1 MEKVLFLDSPMKE
14 KPYGSTRIQEKF
26 GLGLMD
32 KKIGEYWAI
41 SAHDNGLSK
50 IKNGK
55 YKGETLKEVYLNH
68 RELFANDFH
77 DKFPL
82 LVKFMRFKN
91 HALYKSIQMMRMLEN
106 MKMIMVKLNFV
117 CG

>member
-14 KPYGSTRIQEKF
+14 KLYGSRRIQEKF
-26 GLGLMD
+26 GLGPMD

-55 YKGETLKEVYLNH
+55 YKGETLKDVYLNH
-68 RELFANDFH
+68 RELFANDPH
-77 DKFPL
+77 AKL
-82 LVKFMRFKN
+82 MRFKN
-91 HALYKSIQMMRMLEN
+91 RVLCRYIQMMHMLEN
-106 MKMIMVKLNFV
+106 MKVIMVRLNFV

>member
-14 KPYGSTRIQEKF
+14 KLYGSRRIQEKF
-26 GLGLMD
+26 GFGPMD

-55 YKGETLKEVYLNH
+55 YKGGNIK
-68 RELFANDFH
+68 RCI
-77 DKFPL
+77 
-82 LVKFMRFKN
+82 FK
-91 HALYKSIQMMRMLEN
+91 S
-106 MKMIMVKLNFV
+106 
-117 CG
+117 